1 MSRKKQNGYHIQNG
15 GLKCNI
21 KTSVILKCNIKTS
34 VILLFYRFKNV
45 ASHFKID
52 CKSGNKLHL
61 N

>member
-15 GLKCNI
+15 GLKCN
-21 KTSVILKCNIKTS
+21 TKTS
-34 VILLFYRFKNV
+34 VILLFYRFTNV